1 MQEHLFRH
9 FSSMVHIGFLNDV
22 SITFID
28 KTDPSDPLKQED
40 YWRRT
45 VGLMQDVMKSLPSD
59 LIYCYCCLYLF
70 ILFLSIVSMYKPVY

>member
-9 FSSMVHIGFLNDV
+9 FSSPGRNGFLNDV

-28 KTDPSDPLKQED
+28 KTDPSDPLKLED

-45 VGLMQDVMKSLPSD
+45 LKTIAPFGCMYNIDNC
-59 LIYCYCCLYLF
+59 LINYNGD
-70 ILFLSIVSMYKPVY
+70 